1 MNSTPEPSERSTE
14 QPAAPRRSLRA
25 RSRLGGAGIAL
36 TDIALI
42 ALPFVILFWALATE
56 AGLRA
61 LSAAAQWAVPALQQ
75 VEVESGSLL
84 SSPRLRSL
92 RYDDG
97 SLRIDVSGFALDWQP
112 ASLFGRRFDIA
123 QLQLDALRVATTPS
137 DAPPTV
143 PTGLSLPLGL
153 RGPLT
158 VGRIVLADHAQPD
171 VDKLL
176 LTGLRAQL
184 DSDGVT
190 HRLTDLSLVTPWGT
204 LTGAT
209 TLGGDA
215 PFTLAGELAFSG
227 TDYTAR
233 AVLDGTLADGATA
246 SLQAQGFGLS
256 GRAQVSV
263 RPFAEQPLT
272 ALRLALDEFDPQRL
286 HASAPSGRWTVD
298 ADLKPRD
305 GDALTLFGT
314 LRAENRAAGRI
325 DQGQVPITA
334 LSAQIEASTAQVE
347 LRDLSVRLAGGGDIR
362 GTAGW
367 RAGGDL
373 PVQAALMLR
382 DIDTAALHVRGLP
395 TRLGGRIDI
404 EASGERQQFDVDLT
418 DRGPRR
424 LALVARGAVAQQH
437 LVLEQAQLS
446 AQGAQATLAGTLK
459 LDDTLAFKLDGSLRK
474 FDPSVFA
481 RLPAASLSAAFN
493 ASGQV
498 RPAIDARVALDFAP
512 STLMGEPLSG
522 AVRGRLQATRLSDAD
537 IRLDWAGNRLTARG
551 AFGGASGRV
560 QDALDWTLDARR
572 LGALRALTGLELAGR
587 ISGSG
592 SLAGT
597 MAAPNGTL
605 KLEAIALALGD
616 LGSVARAGVDARLE
630 PGAEGLLHLTMSATD
645 LHSPSAPAPVESVRL
660 DIDGTRAMHRLSADV
675 RTAPMPAASGETPAR
690 QSLELAAR
698 GALADGLSW
707 SGTIDRMVIVLSSEL
722 TATLASPAPLAV
734 SPRRVS
740 MDDATLS
747 LTGGG
752 ELALRH
758 TVWTPEQVE
767 TLGRARGFP
776 LRLVWRD
783 RAAGIAAR
791 APLKL
796 GADWSL
802 RAALSGDE
810 ALDGRVALFRE
821 SGDVVVSGEGRVVL
835 AVTEARMQA
844 DFSGRS
850 ASVSARIA
858 GPDIGDARARVTV
871 PMKRAGSLWQP
882 DLDART
888 TGEATLNVPSLAWIG
903 RALRLDMTTAGR
915 VQADVKLA
923 GPLRE
928 PELSGRI
935 DGDGLAFALADAGL
949 KLERGQLRAR
959 FAGSALKLEALSFES
974 DNVRPPADV
983 RLKAAELTREP
994 GRLSAS
1000 GEVDLATARADIAIK
1015 VRRFV
1020 PLQGGDQWLMLS
1032 GDGAVS
1038 GSASAGMKLQL
1049 ALVADAGLF
1058 SVPEQSPPALGD
1070 DVVIKGR
1077 EGAVSAST
1085 PLALQIDIDLGERLY
1100 FRGRGLDTRLAGQLA
1115 LRDEGRGVSAT
1126 GNIRTIGGRYRAY
1139 GQNLDIERGIVSF
1152 QGSLANPGLNVRAIR
1167 PDLPVQA
1174 GVEVTGTVQRP
1185 RVRLVSDTAMPDSE
1199 KLSWIVLG
1207 RGQDTAGGSDL
1218 SLLATAAGALLGG
1231 EGDGITGSL
1240 AQALGLD
1247 QISLSQASTATG
1259 PRSQVVSGSQRGTPT
1274 VGGQVVSVGKRL
1286 SSNAL
1291 LTYEQGVAG
1300 ATSIVKLTWNL
1311 TRHLALIGS
1320 TGTEQAVDVRY
1331 VFSFR

>member
-1 MNSTPEPSERSTE
+1 MNSTPEPAERPTE
-14 QPAAPRRSLRA
+14 EPSAPRRSLRA

-42 ALPFVILFWALATE
+42 ALPFVILFWVLATE

-61 LSAAAQWAVPALQQ
+61 LTAAAQWAVPALQQ

-84 SSPRLRSL
+84 SSPRLRSV

-97 SLRIDVSGFALDWQP
+97 ALRIDASGFALDWQP
-112 ASLFGRRFDIA
+112 AALFGRRLDMA
-123 QLQLDALRVATTPS
+123 QLRLDVLRIATTPS
-137 DAPPTV
+137 DAPPSV
-143 PTGLSLPLGL
+143 PAGLSLPLGL

-158 VGRIVLADHAQPD
+158 VGRIVLADHAKPD
-171 VDKLL
+171 VDTLL
-176 LTGLRAQL
+176 LTDLQAQI

-215 PFTLAGELAFSG
+215 PFALAGELAFAG
-227 TDYTAR
+227 TDYLAR
-233 AVLDGTLADGATA
+233 AVLGGALADGVTAT
-246 SLQAQGFGLS
+246 LQAQGFGLS
-256 GRAQVSV
+256 GSAQVSA
-263 RPFAEQPLT
+263 RPFAAQPLT

-286 HASAPSGRWTVD
+286 HAPAPSGRWTVD

-305 GDALTLFGT
+305 GDALTLVGP

-325 DQGQVPITA
+325 DQGQLPVTA
-334 LSAQIEASTAQVE
+334 LSAQIEASTAHVD
-347 LRDLSVRLAGGGDIR
+347 LRDLSVLLAGGGDIR

-373 PVQAALMLR
+373 PVQAALALR

-404 EASGERQQFDVDLT
+404 KASGERQQFDVDLN

-424 LALVARGAVAQQH
+424 LALAARGAVAQQQ
-437 LVLEQAQLS
+437 LMLEQAQLS
-446 AQGAQATLAGTLK
+446 AQGAQARLAGTLK
-459 LDDTLAFKLDGSLRK
+459 LDDTLAFRLDGSLRK
-474 FDPSVFA
+474 FDPSAFA
-481 RLPAASLSAAFN
+481 RLPAASLSAAFT
-493 ASGQV
+493 AGGQV

-522 AVRGRLQATRLSDAD
+522 AVRGRIQGTRLSDAD
-537 IRLDWAGNRLTARG
+537 IRLDWAGNRLAVRG
-551 AFGGASGRV
+551 AFGGTSGRV
-560 QDALDWTLDARR
+560 QDVLDWTLDARR
-572 LGALRALTGLELAGR
+572 LGALRALTGVELAGR

-597 MAAPNGTL
+597 LGAPNGSL
-605 KLEAIALALGD
+605 KLEAVALALGD

-630 PGAEGLLHLTMSATD
+630 PGAQGLLHLTASATD
-645 LHSPSAPAPVESVRL
+645 LRSPSAPAPIESVRL

-675 RTAPMPAASGETPAR
+675 RTAPLPAANGDAPAR

-707 SGTIDRMVIVLSSEL
+707 SGTIDRMVVVLSSEL
-722 TATLASPAPLAV
+722 TATLAAPAPLAA
-734 SPRRVS
+734 SPRRVAL
-740 MDDATLS
+740 DGAAFTL
-747 LTGGG
+747 TAGG
-752 ELALRH
+752 ELALLH
-758 TVWTPEQVE
+758 TVWTPDRVD
-767 TLGRARGFP
+767 TRGRARGFP

-802 RAALSGDE
+802 SAALTGDE
-810 ALDGRVALFRE
+810 TLDGRVTLFRE

-835 AVTEARMQA
+835 AISEARAQA
-844 DFSGRS
+844 DFSGRT

-858 GPDIGDARARVTV
+858 GPDIGEARARVAV
-871 PMKRAGSLWQP
+871 PMKRTGSFWQP
-882 DLDART
+882 DVDAHT
-888 TGEATLNVPSLAWIG
+888 AGEATLDVPSLAWIG

-915 VQADVKLA
+915 VQADVKMA

-959 FAGSALKLEALSFES
+959 FAGNTLKLDGLNFES
-974 DNVRPPADV
+974 DNARPPPDA

-1000 GEVDLATARADIAIK
+1000 GEVDIATARADIAIK
-1015 VRRFV
+1015 VQRFV